1 MNPAA
6 DVALVLADIRARR
19 ASSTGLELLALLAL
33 RSRGSTLS
41 EAVLAELAGQLGLE
55 RSHLDRIKV
64 WAEALALEAGQG
76 DAFASCHGTSCTL
89 RGAESLAR
97 EVRGLL
103 QESGAECSGLR
114 LLCFGQCDHG
124 PTWRC
129 GTELYLAGERAVRE
143 DPRPWK
149 RSGEE
154 RNCPGT

>member
-6 DVALVLADIRARR
+6 DIALVLTEIRARR
-19 ASSTGLELLALLAL
+19 TSSTGLELLALLTL
-33 RSRGSTLS
+33 RARGMDLS
-41 EAVLAELAGQLGLE
+41 GAVVAELASQLQLDAQQLGRVRE
-55 RSHLDRIKV
+55 
-64 WAEALALEAGQG
+64 WAEALSSAAQQG
-76 DAFASCHGTSCTL
+76 DSFASCHGTSCTL

-97 EVRGLL
+97 EVRSQL
-103 QESGAECSGLR
+103 QQSGAENLGLR

-129 GTELYLAGERAVRE
+129 GTDLYLAGERVVRE

-154 RNCPGT
+154 RNCPET